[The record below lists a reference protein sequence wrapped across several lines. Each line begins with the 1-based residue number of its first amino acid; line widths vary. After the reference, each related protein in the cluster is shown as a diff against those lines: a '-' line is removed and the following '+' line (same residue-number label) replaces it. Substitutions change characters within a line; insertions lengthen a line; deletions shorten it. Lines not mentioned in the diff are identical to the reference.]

1 MSNIEQ
7 YLADIL
13 AARYGEEVR
22 QSIHDAIKQC
32 YEDGRAGAIDLEAR
46 ADIAAETTAREALDT
61 RVNGIDTRVETLEN
75 DTTTAEE
82 VTYDDTSTQLGA
94 TNVQGAIGALNNNL
108 AKLFSGGLFNG
119 NIDNIKNTSFIWVN
133 FSTVA
138 GTLPQNTGFG
148 IICAFRINP
157 TVFVQVGFNYYST
170 SGTPIIYYRMYTND
184 QWYKW
189 TKFVGT
195 MLNS

>member
-22 QSIHDAIKQC
+22 QSIHDAIQQC
-32 YEDGRAGAIDLEAR
+32 YKDGRAGAIDLEAR
-46 ADIAAETTAREALDT
+46 EDIAAETTAREALDT

-108 AKLFSGGLFNG
+108 ANKLDVVTHSGTFTG
-119 NIDNIKNTSFIWVN
+119 NINDIHDCWDTKFIYESSATGTLPTDTFLLITIRSVQIAIPLS
-133 FSTVA
+133 STVA
-138 GTLPQNTGFG
+138 LYR
-148 IICAFRINP
+148 RIRSNGVWSNWL
-157 TVFVQVGFNYYST
+157 TVNH
-170 SGTPIIYYRMYTND
+170 D
-184 QWYKW
+184 
-189 TKFVGT
+189 
-195 MLNS
+195 

>member
-22 QSIHDAIKQC
+22 QSIHDAIQQC

-61 RVNGIDTRVETLEN
+61 RVETLEN

-82 VTYDDTSTQLGA
+82 VTYDDTDTQLGA
-94 TNVQGAIGALNNNL
+94 TDVQGAIGALNNNL
-108 AKLFSGGLFNG
+108 ANKLNVSTSSGTFDG
-119 NIDNIKNTSFIWVN
+119 NIDEIYNCWDTKFIYD
-133 FSTVA
+133 SSAT
-138 GTLPQNTGFG
+138 GTLPTSSFLLITIRSAQIAIPLGTTV
-148 IICAFRINP
+148 AFYRRIRVNNVWQSWVSAAP
-157 TVFVQVGFNYYST
+157 
-170 SGTPIIYYRMYTND
+170 D
-184 QWYKW
+184 
-189 TKFVGT
+189 
-195 MLNS
+195 